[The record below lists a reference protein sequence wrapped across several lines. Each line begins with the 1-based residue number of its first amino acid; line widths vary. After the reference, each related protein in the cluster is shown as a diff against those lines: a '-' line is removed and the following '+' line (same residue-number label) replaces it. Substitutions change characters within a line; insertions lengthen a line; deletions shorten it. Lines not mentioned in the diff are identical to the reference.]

1 MKKLVFV
8 LLSFISLSAVAQ
20 PTLTVTVTDSGTAAP
35 GVAVFYYSSPSQ
47 FFNGGNWMSPD
58 YGNYDS
64 WAYTNANGVV
74 SFTLPAG
81 VAPLDTIF
89 WATQEC
95 SGNWVW
101 GAGNI
106 QSAMFPNI
114 TASMW
119 LSCLPGACDAFT
131 MVDYDSASASIAYN
145 AVPLRDSSAFT
156 STPGAMVNEWTF
168 ANVIVNGNSGVLQLT
183 PASPQPSTYCYKVYS
198 NCTAICDSIS
208 YGSTGGSGGGTGG
221 GGGTNNA
228 VCLPWFQA
236 FNSSGNQFSFIDSS
250 YSNGT
255 IIASQLDLGDGNLVN
270 MQSFGGFYTHTYAS
284 AGTYLACLNITAVL
298 GADTCSSFYCDTIV
312 VGTGG
317 GGGGGNPHSCMAGY
331 MVDTL
336 NSGLFQNQL
345 IIWESSS
352 SNGTII
358 SYNWDFGDGTTINTQ
373 YPSHTYAVTG
383 VYPVCL
389 TITSVQTS
397 AAGIVDTCI
406 STYCDSIG
414 FDANGNLV
422 YKTGFTIN
430 VIDPST
436 VGIDELLFNESLV
449 MYPNPAKEKVNLS
462 WDANLDVN
470 SISVFSISGQQ
481 VQEVPVNG
489 ASAEIAG
496 LPSGA
501 YLVRL
506 QTAQASKTLRLIIE

>member
-1 MKKLVFV
+1 MKKLVLV
-8 LLSFISLSAVAQ
+8 LLSFISFSAAAQ
-20 PTLTVTVTDSGTAAP
+20 SALTVTVTDSGTAAP

-47 FFNGGNWMSPD
+47 FYNGNNWISPD
-58 YGNYDS
+58 YGNYDT
-64 WAYTNANGVV
+64 WAYTNPNGVV
-74 SFTLPAG
+74 SF
-81 VAPLDTIF
+81 PLNNVNPFDTVF

-95 SGNWVW
+95 NGNWVW
-101 GAGNI
+101 GAGTAN
-106 QSAMFPNI
+106 SVMNPNI
-114 TASMW
+114 TGGLW
-119 LSCLPGACDAFT
+119 LSCLPGACDALT
-131 MVDYDSASASIAYN
+131 SVVYDSAAASISYN
-145 AVPLRDSSAFT
+145 AVALRDSNALS
-156 STPGAMVNEWTF
+156 SPPGALVNEWTF
-168 ANVIVNGNSGVLQLT
+168 GNLILNGTSGTLQLT
-183 PASPQPSTYCYKVYS
+183 PVTPQPSTFCFKVYS
-198 NCTAICDSIS
+198 NCTSICDSIT

-236 FNSSGNQFSFIDSS
+236 FNVSGNQYSFIDSS

-255 IIASQLDLGDGNLVN
+255 IIGAQLDLGDGSLVN

-284 AGTYLACLNITAVL
+284 AGTYLACLNIVAVL

-317 GGGGGNPHSCMAGY
+317 GGNQHACMAGY

-358 SYNWDFGDGTTINTQ
+358 GYNWDFGDGTTINTQ

-389 TITSVQTS
+389 TITSIQST
-397 AAGIVDTCI
+397 AIGVDTCV
-406 STYCDSIG
+406 STFCDSIG

-501 YLVRL
+501 YLVRV
-506 QTAQASKTLRLIIE
+506 QSAQASKTLRLIIE